1 MKGFAL
7 IREAG
12 RELQGMELRSALKG
26 NFCFSPF
33 HGTPERFEILNS
45 WSGILARQ
53 EASRHLALASLPF
66 LGQTTSHSQSHY
78 ESLVEKA
85 RRACEEGALEKVVL
99 SRCQSYTSASLDPF
113 ETFER
118 LCAHYPGATVY
129 LIQREG
135 QTLWMGATPECLVSM
150 EGQWVSTMSLAGTRI
165 AGGSGAWG
173 AKEREEQHLVTRDIT
188 HMLQVLGCKELTI
201 EGPTVLNAG
210 PVEHLCSMIHG
221 VRNGSAPE
229 DIASALHPTPA
240 VGGLPRAQAA
250 TFIRQREGYNRRFY
264 SGYFG
269 WTEQHRSAYYV
280 NLRCLEWGQDGMLC
294 YAGGGITSKSDPRQ
308 EWLETE
314 QKLKT
319 LERVIFG

>member
-7 IREAG
+7 IRESG
-12 RELQGMELRSALKG
+12 REILGMELRSAQRG
-26 NFCFSPF
+26 SFFFSPF
-33 HGTPERFEILNS
+33 HGVPERYEVLQ
-45 WSGILARQ
+45 SGAGLRHRT
-53 EASRHLALASLPF
+53 EAAATPFGRLPALESKPPL
-66 LGQTTSHSQSHY
+66 TQSHY
-78 ESLVEKA
+78 ESLVDKA

-99 SRCQSYTSASLDPF
+99 SRCQSYTSTSLDPL
-113 ETFER
+113 ETFDR

-135 QTLWMGATPECLVSM
+135 HTLWMGATPECLVSM
-150 EGQWVSTMSLAGTRI
+150 EGQAVKTMSLAGTRV

-188 HMLQVLGCKELTI
+188 HMLQVLGCKDLTI

-229 DIASALHPTPA
+229 EIAAALHPTPA

-250 TFIRQREGYNRRFY
+250 TFIRQREGYDRRFY

-269 WTEQHRSAYYV
+269 WSEDRRSAFYV
-280 NLRCLEWGQDGMLC
+280 NLRCLSANGARRHALLC
-294 YAGGGITSKSDPRQ
+294 GRGHH
-308 EWLETE
+308 L
-314 QKLKT
+314 QK
-319 LERVIFG
+319 

>member
-7 IREAG
+7 IRESG
-12 RELQGMELRSALKG
+12 REILGMELRSAQRG
-26 NFCFSPF
+26 SFFFSPF
-33 HGTPERFEILNS
+33 HGVPERYEVLQS
-45 WSGILARQ
+45 WSGAEARG
-53 EASRHLALASLPF
+53 EAARHLDLGALPL
-66 LGQTTSHSQSHY
+66 LEQTTSHIQSHY
-78 ESLVEKA
+78 ESLVDKA

-99 SRCQSYTSASLDPF
+99 SRCRSYTSTSLDPL
-113 ETFER
+113 ETFDR

-135 QTLWMGATPECLVSM
+135 HTLWMGATPECLVSM
-150 EGQWVSTMSLAGTRI
+150 EGQAVKTMSLAGTRV

-188 HMLQVLGCKELTI
+188 HMLQVLGCKDLTI

-229 DIASALHPTPA
+229 EIAAALHPTPA

-250 TFIRQREGYNRRFY
+250 TFIRQREGYDRRFY

-269 WTEQHRSAYYV
+269 WSEDQRSAFYV

-294 YAGGGITSKSDPRQ
+294 YAGGGITSKSDPHQ
-308 EWLETE
+308 EWQETE

>member
-1 MKGFAL
+1 MKAFAL
-7 IREAG
+7 IRETG
-12 RELQGMELRSALKG
+12 RDMLGMELRSAQRG
-26 NFCFSPF
+26 SFFYSPYQ
-33 HGTPERFEILNS
+33 GQPERFEVVQS
-45 WSGILARQ
+45 WQGQAARAAAVDYVD
-53 EASRHLALASLPF
+53 ASELPAVR
-66 LGQTTSHSQSHY
+66 QSTSHTQSLY

-99 SRCQSYTSASLDPF
+99 SRCQSYPSSDLDPLD
-113 ETFER
+113 TFDR
-118 LCAHYPGATVY
+118 LCASYPGATVY

-150 EGQWVSTMSLAGTRI
+150 EGQSLHTMSLAGTRVS
-165 AGGSGAWG
+165 GGSGAWG
-173 AKEREEQHLVTRDIT
+173 AKEREEQHLVTRDII
-188 HMLQVLGCKELTI
+188 HMLQVLGCKELTV
-201 EGPTVLNAG
+201 EGPTVLPAG

-221 VRNGSAPE
+221 ERNGSAPE
-229 DIASALHPTPA
+229 EIAAALHPTPA

-250 TFIRQREGYNRRFY
+250 TFIRQREGYDRRFY

-269 WTEQHRSAYYV
+269 WSEPHRSAFYV
-280 NLRCLEWGQDGMLC
+280 NLRCSEWGQDSVLC
-294 YAGGGITSKSDPRQ
+294 YAGGGITSKSDAHQ